1 MEQLNQ
7 DEEANSTTMYLN
19 GFCSDRDP
27 FWDPDYAWN
36 TNDPNF
42 TSCFRKTILV
52 WIPCLFF
59 WAFLPFHI
67 YKLYHSKARKV
78 PLKTLGRVK
87 ALSCFI
93 LILIAFVDLGYWGSK
108 EFYPKDLIN
117 PIIRAITF
125 LAVFILLFVE
135 RARGYRISPL
145 LTSFFLIYFATN
157 TIDLYGH
164 IRWVMMSG
172 TTSLADIT
180 FFLHFFCIIVSFLCH
195 FFVEPRPLYEDTA
208 VNDIKSNNPCPLITS
223 SFPSQISFS
232 WLDSLLWTGF
242 KRNLSFDDLWDLVPS
257 LSSRTVVPIFLQRLD
272 SALRR
277 VKTNENG
284 ITYAKGDDNVE
295 VKTKHEK
302 KPQLSILPA
311 LARTFGPSIL
321 SAAVIKIV
329 SDSLNFVPPLI
340 LKRIIKFSTN
350 QEELWKGI
358 LYAVILFASSTV
370 GSLVLSKFFYKMYV
384 VGMKI
389 KTSLISTIY
398 RKALRVPTSTK
409 KNISTGEIVNLMSV
423 DAQKIVDLMPYI
435 NTVWSAPF
443 QITIAIYLLWQT
455 LGPSVLAGVLVMIL
469 LIPFNGFIASRT
481 KTLQTNQMKEKD
493 ERIKL
498 LNEVVQGIK
507 IVKLYAWEQSFLDI
521 ISNVRSKEVK
531 ILTHIGYL
539 QAGNSFIWTCAPFLV
554 SLVTF
559 ATFILSSPENVLD
572 SEKAFVCL
580 TLFNILRFPLSMLPM
595 IIGSMVL
602 AGVSIKRI
610 NKFMNSEEIDEEAVE
625 KKTAY
630 PDDKFAINLEKA
642 CLKWESDEDKNILS
656 DVSLDIEVGSLV
668 AVVGTVGSGKSS
680 LLSAILGEMD
690 KVSGLITVRG
700 SIAYGAQ
707 QAWVLNTSLKNNI
720 LFNKSYDGDKYTRIV
735 EACALKSDLDMLPG
749 GDETEIG
756 EKGINLSGGQKQR
769 VSLARAVYSGSDI
782 YLLDDPLSAVDS
794 HVGKHIYDN
803 VISSSSGIL
812 KDKTRVMVTHGVTYL
827 PFTDKII
834 VMKDGRVSEIGTYKE
849 LLRQKGA
856 FAEFIVQFLSEA
868 NENEV
873 NENIKHDIEE
883 SFGKNELLEQI
894 TKAKQIVRERSV
906 SLNSGDLVTSLVK
919 NNPTNSASGSTTSL
933 KENSGDES
941 TDNDTKQ
948 TRPTTSQ
955 TQQYQDEKVETGSVK
970 WNIYMHYVKNMSIIL
985 VVACSSC
992 FVIYQALNTLSN
1004 VLLAW
1009 WSDAV
1014 MKIEVRTGLNDNRT
1028 LDEINQDIMDT
1039 QVYYLSIY
1047 GGYCLGQGIVVVMGF
1062 VFMYLACMEAA
1073 QRLHNQMLE
1082 SILKS
1087 PMSFFDTTPQGRI
1100 LNRLGKDL
1108 DVLDSVMPMVLRGW
1122 ISCFLGVL
1130 SSLIVVMVTTP
1141 VFIIPASLIIICYF
1155 FIQRIYVATSRQLKR
1170 LESSSRSPIYSFFS
1184 ETVSGAA
1191 TIRAYGQSSTF
1202 ISESES
1208 KVDDNQKANFPA
1220 TVSNRWLAVRLEVVG
1235 NLIVFTAALLAV
1247 LGRDSLSPGLV
1258 GLSVSYAL
1266 AVTASLNW
1274 LVRMAS
1280 EVETNIVAVE
1290 RIQEYTKAEKEAPWI
1305 IEDTKPDEDWPRKG
1319 EISFKNYSTRYR
1331 EGLDYVLKNV
1341 SLDIEGGE
1349 KIGIVGRT
1357 GAGKSSFTLS
1367 MFRIIEPVT
1376 GNIIIDGVDITKLGL
1391 HQLRSRITIIPQD
1404 PVLFSGS
1411 LRRNL
1416 DPLDEYN
1423 ETNIMEAISHSHLK
1437 PFIDSLKDGLEY
1449 HVSEGGENLSLGQRQ
1464 LICLARALLRRTRV
1478 LILDEAT
1485 AAVDLET
1492 DNLIQK
1498 TIRSEFKDSTV
1509 ITIAHRLN
1517 TIMDYSKILVL
1528 KNGERVEYGTVAE
1541 LLADKKSQFYSMCS
1555 DAGLV

>member
-1 MEQLNQ
+1 MR
-7 DEEANSTTMYLN
+7 S
-19 GFCSDRDP
+19 
-27 FWDPDYAWN
+27 
-36 TNDPNF
+36 
-42 TSCFRKTILV
+42 
-52 WIPCLFF
+52 
-59 WAFLPFHI
+59 
-67 YKLYHSKARKV
+67 
-78 PLKTLGRVK
+78 
-87 ALSCFI
+87 
-93 LILIAFVDLGYWGSK
+93 SK
-108 EFYPKDLIN
+108 E
-117 PIIRAITF
+117 
-125 LAVFILLFVE
+125 
-135 RARGYRISPL
+135 S
-145 LTSFFLIYFATN
+145 
-157 TIDLYGH
+157 
-164 IRWVMMSG
+164 
-172 TTSLADIT
+172 
-180 FFLHFFCIIVSFLCH
+180 
-195 FFVEPRPLYEDTA
+195 
-208 VNDIKSNNPCPLITS
+208 
-223 SFPSQISFS
+223 
-232 WLDSLLWTGF
+232 
-242 KRNLSFDDLWDLVPS
+242 
-257 LSSRTVVPIFLQRLD
+257 
-272 SALRR
+272 
-277 VKTNENG
+277 
-284 ITYAKGDDNVE
+284 
-295 VKTKHEK
+295 
-302 KPQLSILPA
+302 
-311 LARTFGPSIL
+311 
-321 SAAVIKIV
+321 
-329 SDSLNFVPPLI
+329 
-340 LKRIIKFSTN
+340 
-350 QEELWKGI
+350 
-358 LYAVILFASSTV
+358 
-370 GSLVLSKFFYKMYV
+370 
-384 VGMKI
+384 
-389 KTSLISTIY
+389 
-398 RKALRVPTSTK
+398 
-409 KNISTGEIVNLMSV
+409 
-423 DAQKIVDLMPYI
+423 
-435 NTVWSAPF
+435 
-443 QITIAIYLLWQT
+443 
-455 LGPSVLAGVLVMIL
+455 
-469 LIPFNGFIASRT
+469 
-481 KTLQTNQMKEKD
+481 
-493 ERIKL
+493 KL
-498 LNEVVQGIK
+498 LNSMHGNK
-507 IVKLYAWEQSFLDI
+507 SFLDI

-572 SEKAFVCL
+572 SEKAFVL
-580 TLFNILRFPLSMLPM
+580 WFWPESLS
-595 IIGSMVL
+595 
-602 AGVSIKRI
+602 KRI

-668 AVVGTVGSGKSS
+668 AVF
-680 LLSAILGEMD
+680 
-690 KVSGLITVRG
+690 RG

-756 EKGINLSGGQKQR
+756 EKGINLSGGQKTKT
-769 VSLARAVYSGSDI
+769 
-782 YLLDDPLSAVDS
+782 VDS

-883 SFGKNELLEQI
+883 SF
-894 TKAKQIVRERSV
+894 
-906 SLNSGDLVTSLVK
+906 VK

-970 WNIYMHYVKNMSIIL
+970 WNIYMHY
-985 VVACSSC
+985 
-992 FVIYQALNTLSN
+992 ALNTLSN

-1235 NLIVFTAALLAV
+1235 NLIVFTAAFISSSGKRLLK
-1247 LGRDSLSPGLV
+1247 P
-1258 GLSVSYAL
+1258 
-1266 AVTASLNW
+1266 W
-1274 LVRMAS
+1274 
-1280 EVETNIVAVE
+1280 IVAVE

-1478 LILDEAT
+1478 LILDEAH
-1485 AAVDLET
+1485 
-1492 DNLIQK
+1492 
-1498 TIRSEFKDSTV
+1498 RSS
-1509 ITIAHRLN
+1509 
-1517 TIMDYSKILVL
+1517 
-1528 KNGERVEYGTVAE
+1528 GP
-1541 LLADKKSQFYSMCS
+1541 
-1555 DAGLV
+1555 